1 MLFLLFYEAL
11 LIVVEKDIYRIKA
24 IEEKTRI
31 RKWQTYLVS
40 LPLMGYLLLMFL
52 PSIALS
58 KSSSNN
64 NFSQSEMVKNVAI
77 LPLENLSEDSAA
89 TGMIGEFIKKEL
101 SSKGWVHVKE
111 KDAVEQFLA
120 RRRVR
125 YTGGIT
131 RVLAREMGKTLGVD
145 AILVGSINQF
155 SDIMG
160 RANVGVTVR
169 LVGTDDGNIIWADTL
184 SYSGYDFEGLLGL
197 GIITSTDTLGSKVA
211 EGLIENISD
220 KTFTIKGTNLSPF
233 ELEKI
238 ETQPTVVR
246 GGDKVWIRIKMLA
259 ISEEPV
265 EVKVVIDNIELELV
279 LRETG
284 EYDGYVEAPLAESM
298 YPVSVIARNKAG
310 RTYTFDATGKIVV
323 DTTPPK
329 IELNVSNKV
338 FSPQKKGSVLFTPR
352 LMSVDNIDEW
362 VIEIFDK
369 EGNKVRSDR
378 GYGKLPKGLIWRGE
392 TDKLGRV
399 GDGEYVYKFTTKD
412 MAGNETFLT
421 DSIRVK
427 NQPPA
432 IKVNI
437 DKVEDKVLFTFEYN
451 HDENIKSWKLSI
463 LDRDG
468 KTIQTMEGDGEL
480 PPKIDYLVEQG
491 FDIKKMSFSVT
502 AIDVVDNVFSLTKP
516 IWSILSKKA
525 PLMKSNGNGNGNG
538 KGHLAED
545 F

>member
-1 MLFLLFYEAL
+1 M
-11 LIVVEKDIYRIKA
+11 IEKDIDRIKA
-24 IEEKTRI
+24 VEQKVRI
-31 RKWQTYLVS
+31 RNWQIYAVS
-40 LPLMGYLLLMFL
+40 LSLMVCLLLVFFPSFAL
-52 PSIALS
+52 P

-64 NFSQSEMVKNVAI
+64 NFSQSELVKNVAI

-89 TGMIGEFIKKEL
+89 TGMFREFIKKEL
-101 SSKGWVHVKE
+101 NSKGWIHVKE
-111 KDAVEQFLA
+111 EDTVEKFLA
-120 RRRVR
+120 KRRIR

-131 RVLAREMGKTLGVD
+131 RVLAREMGKILGVD
-145 AILVGSINQF
+145 AVLVGSINQF
-155 SDIMG
+155 SDTMG
-160 RANVGVTVR
+160 KVNVGVTAR
-169 LVGTDDGNIIWADTL
+169 LIGTDDGSIIWADTL
-184 SYSGYDFEGLLGL
+184 SYSGHDFEGILGF
-197 GIITSTDTLGSKVA
+197 GIITSTNILGSKVA
-211 EGLIENISD
+211 KGLMEDISD
-220 KTFTIKGTNLSPF
+220 KTFTIKGTNLRPF

-238 ETQPTVVR
+238 EAQPTVVR

-265 EVKVVIDNIELELV
+265 EVKAVIDNVEFELV
-279 LRETG
+279 LKETG
-284 EYDGYVEAPLAESM
+284 GYEGYVAAPSAESV
-298 YPVSVIARNKAG
+298 YPVSVIARDKAD
-310 RTYTFDATGKIVV
+310 RAYIFDATGKIVV

-352 LMSVDNIDEW
+352 LMSVDDIDEW

-378 GYGKLPKGLIWRGE
+378 GYSKLPKGLIWRGE
-392 TDKLGRV
+392 TDKLNRV

-412 MAGNETFLT
+412 VAGNETFLT
-421 DSIRVK
+421 DSVRVK

-432 IKVNI
+432 IKVDI
-437 DKVEDKVLFTFEYN
+437 DKVEDKVLFSFAYS

-491 FDIKKMSFSVT
+491 FDIRKMLFSVT
-502 AIDVVDNVFSLTKP
+502 AVDVVDNVFTLTKP

-538 KGHLAED
+538 NGKGHLAED